1 MMQSEL
7 LTLSAIELARRIKNK
22 EVTSREVV
30 EVHIDHARR
39 VNPYLNAIVKDRFS
53 AALKDAD
60 AADNQVAKRT
70 NNLPPLHGV
79 PCTIK
84 ENFAFTGMPQASGL
98 VARKN
103 IISDHDAPTVARFR
117 AAGAIPLGVTN
128 TSELCMWMESNNRV
142 YGRSNNPY
150 DPAHIVGGS
159 SGGEGA
165 IIGSGA
171 SPFGLGADV
180 GGSIR
185 MPAFFNGVFGHKPT
199 PGIVPNTD
207 QVPMPSGDIL
217 KYCVTGPLA
226 RRAED
231 LMPLL
236 QILSGPDAGDN
247 LSGTVPVG
255 DLRSVSLETL
265 RLINISGNGR
275 QRVSQD
281 MRQAQKRAIEALTPH
296 VKSVQSTRITELRK
310 SFEIWGAML
319 AEAGG
324 PSFSNQLGNGKDT
337 AIIKELAKWSIRQ
350 SDHTLPALMLAVTEK
365 VPLPRKYLEM
375 GVVLREKMLDLM
387 GDDGVIIMPPYTCS
401 APKHFVPMA
410 RTFDWVYCGIINVM
424 QLPATQV
431 PLGLDD
437 QGLPLGVQVI
447 GPPGHDHVTISVA
460 MKLEELMGGWVP
472 PWKVHRRF

>member
-1 MMQSEL
+1 MQNEL
-7 LTLSAIELARRIKNK
+7 LTLSASELARRIKNK

-30 EVHIDHARR
+30 EAHVHQAQR
-39 VNPYLNAIVKDRFS
+39 VNPYLNAIVKDRFN
-53 AALKDAD
+53 AALRDAD
-60 AADNQVAKRT
+60 TADAQVAKGGKA
-70 NNLPPLHGV
+70 LPPLHGV

-103 IISDHDAPTVARFR
+103 LISDHDAPTVARYR

-207 QVPMPSGDIL
+207 QVPMPTGDIL

-236 QILSGPDAGDN
+236 QILAGPDEGDA
-247 LSGTVPVG
+247 LSGTVGLG
-255 DLRSVSLETL
+255 DVETVKLNELRV
-265 RLINISGNGR
+265 ISIASNGR
-275 QRVSQD
+275 QRVSRD
-281 MRQAQKRAIEALTPH
+281 MRQAQERAVDALSPH
-296 VKSVQSTRITELRK
+296 VKSVQRTAVHELRK
-310 SFEIWGAML
+310 SFEIWAAMME
-319 AEAGG
+319 AAGG
-324 PSFSNQLGNGKDT
+324 PSFSSQLGNGE
-337 AIIKELAKWSIRQ
+337 ELPMVRELGKWAIRQ
-350 SDHTLPALMLAVTEK
+350 SEHTLPALLLALTEK
-365 VPLPRKYLEM
+365 LPLPKKYIEM
-375 GVVLREKMLDLM
+375 GASLREQLLDIM
-387 GDDGVIIMPPYTCS
+387 GEDGVILMPPYTCS
-401 APKHFVPMA
+401 APRHYVPMA

-424 QLPATQV
+424 QFPATQV
-431 PLGLDD
+431 PLGLDA

-447 GPPGHDHVTISVA
+447 GPPGKDHVTIAVA
-460 MKLEELMGGWVP
+460 MQLEELFGGWTP
-472 PWKVHRRF
+472 PWRAQRRF